1 MNKWDECRLSVD
13 SFDLQ
18 YEITRVDLSKPRDVK
33 AVLKDIKKFAMG
45 AGLATLGVYN
55 INRAIFTPRENA
67 RQKGSVEGMGVA
79 LSECIKLLKD
89 SIHYEW
95 EPETILQ
102 ELTKSI
108 EKNYEYLRL
117 AQANLDE
124 KKPKKIYEEMFF
136 VSKIDSLIY
145 VWGKLFYT
153 DERLMEIY
161 RDRNHTN

>member
-1 MNKWDECRLSVD
+1 MNKWDELRQRVD

-18 YEITRVDLSKPRDVK
+18 YEITRVDLSRPRDADK
-33 AVLKDIKKFAMG
+33 ILKEIKKFAIG
-45 AGLATLGVYN
+45 AGLSTIGVYN

-89 SIHYEW
+89 SIHYGW
-95 EPETILQ
+95 EPETILK

-108 EKNYEYLRL
+108 EKSYEYLRI

-124 KKPKKIYEEMFF
+124 KKPKRIYEEMFLA
-136 VSKIDSLIY
+136 SKIDHLIY

-161 RDRNHTN
+161 SDRNKAN

>member
-1 MNKWDECRLSVD
+1 MTKWDELRHRVD
-13 SFDLQ
+13 NFDLE
-18 YEITRVDLSKPRDVK
+18 YEITRVDLSKPIDVEGVTK
-33 AVLKDIKKFAMG
+33 EITKFMRLVSFG
-45 AGLATLGVYN
+45 SIGIYN

-67 RQKGSVEGMGVA
+67 RQKGSFEGMSAAFSG
-79 LSECIKLLKD
+79 CKKMLKD

-95 EPETILQ
+95 EPETLLK

-108 EKNYEYLRL
+108 VKNYEYLRI

-136 VSKIDSLIY
+136 VSKIDHLIY

-161 RDRNHTN
+161 SDRNKAN